1 MAWSTNWY
9 IYAQQMSYPHALRG
23 NIDAKSINVQVTA
36 KFLASVNW
44 RNVFANDRHVDDY
57 LSSCMHILSD
67 IITQSVS
74 VTSAR
79 INKAKSILPKHIR
92 RLIKRKRR
100 LWIKL
105 KIKLVMQRIKQRVNK
120 SNRCFVLIYLIV
132 RKNYLITGIKQNSNA
147 SKNQ

>member
-1 MAWSTNWY
+1 MALLSHNNRLIECRNVALITTSDPHQVIWLEVQID

-100 LWIKL
+100 L
-105 KIKLVMQRIKQRVNK
+105 
-120 SNRCFVLIYLIV
+120 
-132 RKNYLITGIKQNSNA
+132 
-147 SKNQ
+147 